1 MKLNRKIVLFLALAV
16 VVGLAVFAPPPGDP
30 VGPTK
35 ASTAARNTKS
45 ADAPAPSRVAT
56 KKDSDAGSRPVL
68 NEYPERGILGK
79 QGADLFGTQSWLPPP
94 APPPKVVIGPPPPPP
109 VPQPPE
115 MTFRFVGRF
124 IQDGKFQVFV
134 SKGDTP
140 VAVRVGDNL
149 DGYVVESISTS
160 AIALVYPPLGH
171 KMNIA
176 IPPAF
181 AVDNAAPAPA
191 FGALPGPTQAQ
202 VQPPAPQPGAFPLPG
217 MQPQPQ
223 PQSKPQAKPTQPVPA
238 PVTPPKPAVNSTRVK

>member
-1 MKLNRKIVLFLALAV
+1 MKLNRKTLLVLALAV
-16 VVGLAVFAPPPGDP
+16 VVGLAVFAPPSSEP

-35 ASTAARNTKS
+35 ATTATRNTKGTDAS
-45 ADAPAPSRVAT
+45 TPAPARAAV
-56 KKDSDAGSRPVL
+56 KKDSDASSRPML

-79 QGADLFGTQSWLPPP
+79 PGADLFGTQSWVPPP

-140 VAVRVGDNL
+140 VAVKVGDNL
-149 DGYVVESISTS
+149 DGYVVEGVNASSIS
-160 AIALVYPPLGH
+160 LVYPPLGY
-171 KMNIA
+171 KMSIA

-181 AVDNAAPAPA
+181 AVDNAPPAPA
-191 FGALPGPTQAQ
+191 FGALPGQPQAQ
-202 VQPPAPQPGAFPLPG
+202 APMPGRGQGAFPLPG
-217 MQPQPQ
+217 MQPQQ
-223 PQSKPQAKPTQPVPA
+223 QSNPAPA
-238 PVTPPKPAVNSTRVK
+238 PVVVPKPAGNGTRVK